1 MKKII
6 EQLKPYLKVS
16 EQLELYTVALED
28 EENTFEIVE
37 KHTDQS
43 LACYGL
49 NENGEIDYFQ
59 SYIELEKVEDNQLLR
74 AEIYEKVQSFINT
87 FTPHL
92 IQSAFFACIIE
103 FDMMYHIVYEKK
115 DERFGLFLPNSGF
128 TIDIT
133 KDGRLYQLFSHVE
146 EYQINY
152 PENPISKEEAKKK
165 YIENLELEL
174 MISKVDKE
182 TFANGDDTYHLVY
195 VPKDYVMGIA
205 PDGELHTIESYDGFL
220 QIYENIE
227 KCIVQNDMIRE
238 LVGLSDK
245 HIKFHTDI
253 VDNEV
258 IEFWARKEQVQ
269 HIVQGEGEQPSQAIQ
284 VCLDKETG
292 KYMSIVNNEQY
303 KQNKEAL
310 TEEEARERALQ
321 FLFTRYPD
329 ANERFMIEKSHPA
342 HHLMWEEEDEDYES
356 EYVFYFQPM
365 YNEVKVNMYSMTISV
380 GKESGIITRFHAC
393 GFDEKEVVGISI
405 EPTIS
410 IEEAKEIVMNAVDM
424 EFSWGKEVEEDVT
437 SYHACYMPA
446 FPKTNGHVKMIEAQ
460 TGKAFYIDTRIIM
473 EES

>member
-6 EQLKPYLKVS
+6 EQLKPYLKVN
-16 EQLELYTVALED
+16 EHVELCAVALED

-37 KHTDQS
+37 KRTDQS

-59 SYIELEKVEDNQLLR
+59 SYIELEEVEDNQLPH

-87 FTPHL
+87 FTPRL
-92 IQSAFFACIIE
+92 VQSAFFSCIIE

-115 DERFGLFLPNSGF
+115 DERFGVFLPNSGF
-128 TIDIT
+128 TIDLT
-133 KDGRLYQLFSHVE
+133 KDGRLHQLFSHVE

-152 PENPISKEEAKKK
+152 SENPISKEEAKKK

-195 VPKDYVMGIA
+195 VPKDYVMDVA
-205 PDGELHTIESYDGFL
+205 PDGELHTIESYGGFL
-220 QIYENIE
+220 QIYEKIE
-227 KCIVQNDMIRE
+227 KRIVQNDMIRE

-245 HIKFHTDI
+245 HIKFHTNI
-253 VDNEV
+253 VDKEV
-258 IEFWARKEQVQ
+258 IEFWVRKERVQ
-269 HIVQGEGEQPSQAIQ
+269 HIVQGEEEQPSQAIQ

-321 FLFTRYPD
+321 FLFARYPD
-329 ANERFMIEKSHPA
+329 ANERFMIEKSHPS
-342 HHLMWEEEDEDYES
+342 HHLMWEEDEW

-380 GKESGIITRFHAC
+380 GKKSGIITRFHAC
-393 GFDEKEVVGISI
+393 GFYEKEIVGISI
-405 EPTIS
+405 EPSIS
-410 IEEAKEIVMNAVDM
+410 IEEAKASIINAVDL
-424 EFSWGKEVEEDVT
+424 EFSWGKEIDKDMT
-437 SYHACYMPA
+437 SYHGCYMPA

-460 TGKAFYIDTRIIM
+460 TGKAFYIDTGIIM